1 MYCLHLKTLRNVN
14 KLCEYKKSWHS
25 AAANYELKKIRPKIF
40 LWNIVCFAYFQ
51 FYLSTLKLCEQKFWR
66 NFRHFLKDEI
76 HEFFRKTIYFNI
88 RGEGMSFNACC
99 TRRREGGEWK
109 IKNQK
114 TRMFNKFIVHPFFS
128 FYTKFIYIP
137 LKIALNIR
145 GNDYSWKYNPC
156 KRILVK

>member
-99 TRRREGGEWK
+99 TGGGNEKLK
-109 IKNQK
+109 IKRQECS
-114 TRMFNKFIVHPFFS
+114 RSLLFILFFT
-128 FYTKFIYIP
+128 FYTKLIYIP
-137 LKIALNIR
+137 PK
-145 GNDYSWKYNPC
+145 SST
-156 KRILVK
+156 